1 MGQFKKDDNDKK
13 KKKWVRIL
21 IFQPNKIIGGFKYM

>member
-13 KKKWVRIL
+13 KKWIRIL